1 MTTSIDFITLTVPD
15 VDAAKAFYR
24 TAFGDALGD
33 RLRFAEGADTT
44 SGFRGYVLSLVV
56 ADPVV
61 ADSFL
66 EPALEAGA
74 TEVKP
79 AKKSFWDYGGVIA
92 APDGALWKVASS
104 KKKATGAPARQLE
117 DVVLLLGVD
126 DVAATKEFYVERG
139 LAVAKSFGRKYVEFQ
154 SEPQSVTLALY
165 GRRAAAKDAGVPAD
179 GSGSHRLT
187 IGGGIGPCTDP
198 DGFVWTPHSV
208 PARW

>member
-79 AKKSFWDYGGVIA
+79 AKKSFWGYGGVIA

-104 KKKATGAPARQLE
+104 KKKATGAPTRQLE

-126 DVAATKEFYVERG
+126 DVAATKEFVERG

-154 SEPQSVTLALY
+154 SEPQSVTRRGQDDPSCLRDRPGARMRGAVPLGA
-165 GRRAAAKDAGVPAD
+165 GRRVRAAG
-179 GSGSHRLT
+179 
-187 IGGGIGPCTDP
+187 C
-198 DGFVWTPHSV
+198 
-208 PARW
+208 